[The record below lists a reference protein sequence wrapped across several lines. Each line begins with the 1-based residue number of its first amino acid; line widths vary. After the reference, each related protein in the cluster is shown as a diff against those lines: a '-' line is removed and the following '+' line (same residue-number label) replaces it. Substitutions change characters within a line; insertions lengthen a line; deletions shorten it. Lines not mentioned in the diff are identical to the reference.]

1 MKKLTIFSLLI
12 ALPSILLARVEI
24 LDRVAVIVDD
34 GLIMESQITQS
45 ILEIKMNM
53 QSQNMPIPPADEM
66 REQVIER
73 LIIEEL
79 QLQLGDL
86 YGIRISDGELNQTFN
101 TIAANNKLS
110 LEEFIVTIQEAGQ
123 SYESLREKIR
133 NDMIIQRVQRGRVGN
148 EINITE
154 QEFESFMKTDPAV
167 AQIRPELSV
176 RQILVKTEN
185 KAQSVLARLDAN
197 ESFEAIA
204 KEISLAGNA
213 SSGGLMPWRKIA
225 DMPKVFGEA
234 LEEEVVGTVTAPIS
248 TGSGFHILK
257 IEEKRGPFVKYE
269 DQWNVRHILLMPTA
283 IRDLAATLNEIEDI
297 RNRIMTGEDFGELA
311 KEFSEDEGSAL
322 NGGDLDWFTKGTMV
336 TQFEDMMLS
345 SENNIV
351 SEVFQTDY
359 GYHFLEV
366 LGTRNFDKTSEL
378 IEDRAYSGLYSR
390 KFDEELENTL
400 RSIRAEAFVEIKTL
414 D

>member
-34 GLIMESQITQS
+34 GLIMESQIIQS
-45 ILEIKMNM
+45 ISEIKLNM
-53 QSQNMPIPPADEM
+53 QAQNMPIPPADEM

-101 TIAANNKLS
+101 TIASNNQLS
-110 LEEFIVTIQEAGQ
+110 LEDFILTIKEAGQ

-133 NDMIIQRVQRGRVGN
+133 NDMIIQRVQRGKVGN

-154 QEFESFMKTDPAV
+154 QEFESFMMTDPSV

-176 RQILVKTEN
+176 RQILVKTEKN
-185 KAQSVLARLDAN
+185 AQAVLRRLEAD

-204 KEISLAGNA
+204 KEISLASNA
-213 SSGGLMPWRKIA
+213 SSGGLMPWRKIV
-225 DMPKVFGEA
+225 DMPKLFGTA
-234 LEEEVVGTVTAPIS
+234 LEEEVVGTISDPIS

-283 IRDLAATLNEIEDI
+283 IRDLNATLNEIEDI
-297 RNRIMTGEDFGELA
+297 RNRVLAGEDFGELA

-322 NGGDLDWFTKGTMV
+322 NGGDLDWFPKGMMV
-336 TQFEDMMLS
+336 SEFEEMMLN
-345 SENNIV
+345 SENNVV
-351 SEVFQTDY
+351 SDVFQTDY

-366 LGTRNFDKTSEL
+366 LGTRNFDQTSEL
-378 IEDRAYSGLYSR
+378 IEDRAYSALYSR

-400 RSIRAEAFVEIKTL
+400 RSMRAEAFVEIKTL

>member
-12 ALPSILLARVEI
+12 ALPSIALARVEI

-53 QSQNMPIPPADEM
+53 QAQNMPIPPADEM

-101 TIAANNKLS
+101 TIAANNQLS

-154 QEFESFMKTDPAV
+154 QEFESFMRTDPSV

-176 RQILVKTEN
+176 RQILVKTEK
-185 KAQSVLARLDAN
+185 KAQSVIEKLENNEDFETIAR
-197 ESFEAIA
+197 EV
-204 KEISLAGNA
+204 SLAGNA

-225 DMPKVFGEA
+225 DMPKVFGAA
-234 LEEEVVGTVTAPIS
+234 LEEEIVGTVTSPIS

-283 IRDLAATLNEIEDI
+283 IRDSSATLNEIEDI
-297 RNRIMTGEDFGELA
+297 RNRVLAGEDFGELA

-322 NGGDLDWFTKGTMV
+322 NGGDLDWFPQGVMV
-336 TQFEDMMLS
+336 SQFEEMMLK
-345 SENNIV
+345 SENNVV

-366 LGTRNFDKTSEL
+366 LGARNFDKTSEL

>member
-34 GLIMESQITQS
+34 GLIMESQIEES
-45 ILEIKMNM
+45 IKEVEMNVRA
-53 QSQNMPIPPADEM
+53 QNIQMPPANEL

-86 YGIRISDGELNQTFN
+86 YGIRISDGELNQSIN
-101 TIAANNKLS
+101 TIAANNQLS
-110 LEEFIVTIQEAGQ
+110 LEEFIFTVEEAGQ

-133 NDMIIQRVQRGRVGN
+133 SDMIIQRVQRGRVGN

-154 QEFESFMKTDPAV
+154 QEFESFMRTDPSV
-167 AQIRPELSV
+167 AQIRPELLV
-176 RQILVKTEN
+176 RQILVKTEK

-197 ESFEAIA
+197 ESFEVIA
-204 KEISLAGNA
+204 KEVSLAGNA

-234 LEEEVVGTVTAPIS
+234 LLEEIVGTISNPIS

-283 IRDLAATLNEIEDI
+283 IRDLTATFDEMEDI
-297 RNRIMTGEDFGELA
+297 RNKVISGEDFGALA
-311 KEFSEDEGSAL
+311 KEFSEDTGSAL
-322 NGGDLDWFTKGTMV
+322 NGGDLGWFAKGVMV
-336 TQFEDMMLS
+336 GQFEEMMLS
-345 SENNIV
+345 SENNVI

-366 LGTRNFDKTSEL
+366 LGTRNFDKTSEE
-378 IEDRAYSGLYSR
+378 IEDRAYNGLYSR

-400 RSIRAEAFVEIKTL
+400 RSMRAEAFVEIKTL

>member
-34 GLIMESQITQS
+34 GLIMESQIIQS
-45 ILEIKMNM
+45 ISEIKLNM
-53 QSQNMPIPPADEM
+53 QAQNMPIPPADEM

-101 TIAANNKLS
+101 TIASNNQLS
-110 LEEFIVTIQEAGQ
+110 LEDFILTIKEAGQ

-133 NDMIIQRVQRGRVGN
+133 NDMIIQRVQRGKVGN

-154 QEFESFMKTDPAV
+154 QEFESFMMTDPSV

-176 RQILVKTEN
+176 RQILVKTEKN
-185 KAQSVLARLDAN
+185 AQAVLRRLEAD

-204 KEISLAGNA
+204 KEISLASNA

-225 DMPKVFGEA
+225 DMPKLFGTA
-234 LEEEVVGTVTAPIS
+234 LEEEVVGTVTSPIS

-269 DQWNVRHILLMPTA
+269 DQWLVRHILLMPSE
-283 IRDLAATLNEIEDI
+283 IRSEEASELELIDI
-297 RNRIMTGEDFGELA
+297 RNRVINGEDFSLLA
-311 KEFSEDEGSAL
+311 KEFSEDPGSAQK
-322 NGGDLDWFTKGTMV
+322 GGELDWMGKGITAAEFEATFTTIEEGV
-336 TQFEDMMLS
+336 
-345 SENNIV
+345 V
-351 SEVFQTDY
+351 SEVFQTEF
-359 GYHFLEV
+359 GFHFLE
-366 LGTRNFDKTSEL
+366 LLDQRNKDMTNEA
-378 IEDRAYSGLYSR
+378 IENRAFNILYSR
-390 KFDEELENTL
+390 KYDEELENTL
-400 RSIRAEAFVEIKTL
+400 RSMRAEAFVEIKDL

>member
-12 ALPSILLARVEI
+12 ALPSIVLARVEI

-79 QLQLGDL
+79 QLQLGDAF
-86 YGIRISDGELNQTFN
+86 GIRISDGELNQTFN

-154 QEFESFMKTDPAV
+154 QEFESFMRTDPSV
-167 AQIRPELSV
+167 AQIRPELLV
-176 RQILVKTEN
+176 RQILVKTEK

-197 ESFEAIA
+197 ESF
-204 KEISLAGNA
+204 
-213 SSGGLMPWRKIA
+213 
-225 DMPKVFGEA
+225 
-234 LEEEVVGTVTAPIS
+234 
-248 TGSGFHILK
+248 
-257 IEEKRGPFVKYE
+257 
-269 DQWNVRHILLMPTA
+269 
-283 IRDLAATLNEIEDI
+283 
-297 RNRIMTGEDFGELA
+297 
-311 KEFSEDEGSAL
+311 
-322 NGGDLDWFTKGTMV
+322 
-336 TQFEDMMLS
+336 LS
-345 SENNIV
+345 SI
-351 SEVFQTDY
+351 
-359 GYHFLEV
+359 
-366 LGTRNFDKTSEL
+366 
-378 IEDRAYSGLYSR
+378 I
-390 KFDEELENTL
+390 
-400 RSIRAEAFVEIKTL
+400 IAE
-414 D
+414 

>member
-12 ALPSILLARVEI
+12 ALPSIVLARVEI

-34 GLIMESQITQS
+34 GLIMESQITKS
-45 ILEIKMNM
+45 ILDVKMNI
-53 QSQNMPIPPADEM
+53 QAQNMSMPPLDEI
-66 REQVIER
+66 RKQVIEK

-86 YGIRISDGELNQTFN
+86 FGIRISDGELNQTFD
-101 TIAANNKLS
+101 TIAANNQLS
-110 LEEFIVTIQEAGQ
+110 LEEFIVTIEEAGQ
-123 SYESLREKIR
+123 SYESVREKIR
-133 NDMIIQRVQRGRVGN
+133 NDMIIQRVQRGKVGN

-154 QEFESFMKTDPAV
+154 QEFESFMKTDPSV
-167 AQIRPELSV
+167 AQLRPELSV
-176 RQILVKTEN
+176 RQILVKNEK
-185 KAQSVLARLDAN
+185 KAQVVLERLDAD
-197 ESFEAIA
+197 ESFEVIA
-204 KEISLAGNA
+204 KEVSLAGNA
-213 SSGGLMPWRKIA
+213 ASGGLMPWRKIA
-225 DMPKVFGEA
+225 DMPELFRLA
-234 LEEEVVGTVTAPIS
+234 LVEEIVGTVSAPIS

-283 IRDLAATLNEIEDI
+283 IRDLPTTLIEIEDV
-297 RNRIMTGEDFGELA
+297 RNRIMAGEDFDKLA

-322 NGGDLDWFTKGTMV
+322 NGGDLDWFSAGVMV
-336 TQFEDMMLS
+336 KQFEAVMLA
-345 SENNIV
+345 SENNVV
-351 SEVFQTDY
+351 SDVFQTDY

-366 LGTRNFDKTSEL
+366 LGTRNFDKTTEL

-400 RSIRAEAFVEIKTL
+400 RSIRAEAFVEIKNL

>member
-12 ALPSILLARVEI
+12 ALPSIVLARVEI

-234 LEEEVVGTVTAPIS
+234 LEEEVVGTVTSPIS

-283 IRDLAATLNEIEDI
+283 IRDSSATLNEIEDI
-297 RNRIMTGEDFGELA
+297 RNRVLAGEDFGELA

-322 NGGDLDWFTKGTMV
+322 NGGDLDWFPQGVMV
-336 TQFEDMMLS
+336 SQFEEMMLK
-345 SENNIV
+345 SENNVV

-366 LGTRNFDKTSEL
+366 LGVRNFDKTSEL

>member
-154 QEFESFMKTDPAV
+154 QEFKSFMKTDPAV

-234 LEEEVVGTVTAPIS
+234 LEEEVVGTVTSPIS

>member
-12 ALPSILLARVEI
+12 ALPSIVLARVEI

-234 LEEEVVGTVTAPIS
+234 LEEEVVGTVTSPIS

-378 IEDRAYSGLYSR
+378 IEDRAYSALYSR

>member
-1 MKKLTIFSLLI
+1 MKKLTIFSILI

-234 LEEEVVGTVTAPIS
+234 LEEEVVGTVTSPIS

-336 TQFEDMMLS
+336 TQFEEMMLS
-345 SENNIV
+345 SQNNVV

>member
-234 LEEEVVGTVTAPIS
+234 LEEEVVGTVTSPIS

-378 IEDRAYSGLYSR
+378 IEDRAYSALYSR

>member
-12 ALPSILLARVEI
+12 ALPSIVLARVEI

-154 QEFESFMKTDPAV
+154 QEFESFMQD
-167 AQIRPELSV
+167 
-176 RQILVKTEN
+176 
-185 KAQSVLARLDAN
+185 
-197 ESFEAIA
+197 
-204 KEISLAGNA
+204 
-213 SSGGLMPWRKIA
+213 
-225 DMPKVFGEA
+225 
-234 LEEEVVGTVTAPIS
+234 
-248 TGSGFHILK
+248 
-257 IEEKRGPFVKYE
+257 
-269 DQWNVRHILLMPTA
+269 
-283 IRDLAATLNEIEDI
+283 
-297 RNRIMTGEDFGELA
+297 
-311 KEFSEDEGSAL
+311 
-322 NGGDLDWFTKGTMV
+322 
-336 TQFEDMMLS
+336 
-345 SENNIV
+345 
-351 SEVFQTDY
+351 
-359 GYHFLEV
+359 
-366 LGTRNFDKTSEL
+366 
-378 IEDRAYSGLYSR
+378 
-390 KFDEELENTL
+390 
-400 RSIRAEAFVEIKTL
+400 
-414 D
+414 

>member
-12 ALPSILLARVEI
+12 ALPSIVLARVEI

-53 QSQNMPIPPADEM
+53 QAQNMPIPPADEM

-101 TIAANNKLS
+101 TIAANNQLS

-154 QEFESFMKTDPAV
+154 QEFESFMKTDPSV

-176 RQILVKTEN
+176 RQILVKTEK
-185 KAQSVLARLDAN
+185 KAQSVIEL
-197 ESFEAIA
+197 
-204 KEISLAGNA
+204 SL
-213 SSGGLMPWRKIA
+213 I
-225 DMPKVFGEA
+225 
-234 LEEEVVGTVTAPIS
+234 
-248 TGSGFHILK
+248 HI
-257 IEEKRGPFVKYE
+257 
-269 DQWNVRHILLMPTA
+269 
-283 IRDLAATLNEIEDI
+283 
-297 RNRIMTGEDFGELA
+297 
-311 KEFSEDEGSAL
+311 
-322 NGGDLDWFTKGTMV
+322 
-336 TQFEDMMLS
+336 
-345 SENNIV
+345 
-351 SEVFQTDY
+351 
-359 GYHFLEV
+359 
-366 LGTRNFDKTSEL
+366 
-378 IEDRAYSGLYSR
+378 
-390 KFDEELENTL
+390 
-400 RSIRAEAFVEIKTL
+400 
-414 D
+414 

>member
-12 ALPSILLARVEI
+12 ALPSIVLARVEI

-234 LEEEVVGTVTAPIS
+234 LEEEVVGTVTSPIS

>member
-225 DMPKVFGEA
+225 DMPKVFGA
-234 LEEEVVGTVTAPIS
+234 AFEEEVVGTVTRPIS

-378 IEDRAYSGLYSR
+378 IEDRAYSALYSR

>member
-1 MKKLTIFSLLI
+1 
-12 ALPSILLARVEI
+12 
-24 LDRVAVIVDD
+24 
-34 GLIMESQITQS
+34 
-45 ILEIKMNM
+45 
-53 QSQNMPIPPADEM
+53 
-66 REQVIER
+66 
-73 LIIEEL
+73 
-79 QLQLGDL
+79 
-86 YGIRISDGELNQTFN
+86 
-101 TIAANNKLS
+101 
-110 LEEFIVTIQEAGQ
+110 
-123 SYESLREKIR
+123 
-133 NDMIIQRVQRGRVGN
+133 
-148 EINITE
+148 
-154 QEFESFMKTDPAV
+154 
-167 AQIRPELSV
+167 
-176 RQILVKTEN
+176 
-185 KAQSVLARLDAN
+185 
-197 ESFEAIA
+197 
-204 KEISLAGNA
+204 
-213 SSGGLMPWRKIA
+213 
-225 DMPKVFGEA
+225 MPKVFGEA
-234 LEEEVVGTVTAPIS
+234 LEEEVVGTVTGPIS

-283 IRDLAATLNEIEDI
+283 IRDLASTLNEIEDI
-297 RNRIMTGEDFGELA
+297 RSRVIAGENFGELA

-378 IEDRAYSGLYSR
+378 IEDRAYSALYSR

>member
-34 GLIMESQITQS
+34 GLIMESQIIQS
-45 ILEIKMNM
+45 ISEIKLNM
-53 QSQNMPIPPADEM
+53 QAQNMPIPPADEM

-101 TIAANNKLS
+101 TIASNNQLS
-110 LEEFIVTIQEAGQ
+110 LEDFILTIKEAGQ

-133 NDMIIQRVQRGRVGN
+133 NDMIIQRVQRGKVGN

-154 QEFESFMKTDPAV
+154 QEFESFMMTDPSV

-176 RQILVKTEN
+176 RQILVKTEKN
-185 KAQSVLARLDAN
+185 AQAVLRRLEAD

-204 KEISLAGNA
+204 KEISLASNA
-213 SSGGLMPWRKIA
+213 SSGGLMPWRKIV
-225 DMPKVFGEA
+225 DMPKLFGTA
-234 LEEEVVGTVTAPIS
+234 LEEEVVGTISDPIS

-283 IRDLAATLNEIEDI
+283 IRDLNATLNEIEDI
-297 RNRIMTGEDFGELA
+297 RNRVLAGEDFGELA

-322 NGGDLDWFTKGTMV
+322 NGGDLDWFPKGMMV
-336 TQFEDMMLS
+336 SEFEEMMLNS
-345 SENNIV
+345 KNNVV
-351 SEVFQTDY
+351 SDVFQTDY

-366 LGTRNFDKTSEL
+366 LGTRNFDQTSEL
-378 IEDRAYSGLYSR
+378 IEDRAYSALYSR

-400 RSIRAEAFVEIKTL
+400 RSMRAEAFVEIKTL

>member
-34 GLIMESQITQS
+34 GLIMESQIIQS
-45 ILEIKMNM
+45 ISEIKLNM
-53 QSQNMPIPPADEM
+53 QAQNMPIPPADEM
-66 REQVIER
+66 REQVIEK

-86 YGIRISDGELNQTFN
+86 YGIRISDGEHNQTFN
-101 TIAANNKLS
+101 TIASKNQLS
-110 LEEFIVTIQEAGQ
+110 LEDFILTIKEAGQ

-133 NDMIIQRVQRGRVGN
+133 NDMIIQRVQRGKVGN

-154 QEFESFMKTDPAV
+154 QEFESFMMTDPSV

-176 RQILVKTEN
+176 RQILVKTEKN
-185 KAQSVLARLDAN
+185 AQAVLRRLEAD

-204 KEISLAGNA
+204 KEISLASNA

-225 DMPKVFGEA
+225 DMPKLFGTA
-234 LEEEVVGTVTAPIS
+234 LEEEVVGTISDPIS

-283 IRDLAATLNEIEDI
+283 IRDLNATLNEIEDI
-297 RNRIMTGEDFGELA
+297 RNRVLAGEDFGELA

-322 NGGDLDWFTKGTMV
+322 NGGDLDWFPKGMMV
-336 TQFEDMMLS
+336 SEFEEMMLN
-345 SENNIV
+345 SENNVV
-351 SEVFQTDY
+351 SDVFQTDY

-366 LGTRNFDKTSEL
+366 LGTRNFDQTSEL
-378 IEDRAYSGLYSR
+378 IEDRAYSALYSR

-400 RSIRAEAFVEIKTL
+400 RSMRAEAFVEIKTL

>member
-12 ALPSILLARVEI
+12 ALPSIVLARVEI

-185 KAQSVLARLDAN
+185 IAQSVLARLDAN

-234 LEEEVVGTVTAPIS
+234 LEEEVVGTVTSPIS

-257 IEEKRGPFVKYE
+257 IEEKRGPFVIYE